1 MKLCLIRNE
10 IADLNAEPVLKNYSL
25 SQLKRV
31 TDILIIDDDPFT
43 YEDALKKNEFMIDYK
58 SDIQSLKEVEAYS
71 VILCDIMGVGKFLQ
85 SQYEGA
91 YLVQQIKGKYPHKT
105 VIIYSGN
112 QFSTAYQEFLNYA
125 DHTMQKG
132 ATLEKW
138 NSLLTQIIRDE
149 ADPVK
154 QWAKT
159 RSALLD
165 AGLSIVEVAKL
176 EDKYV
181 RAIKNSSYES
191 LSKLAEDA
199 STSYRHIITELLSS
213 TIAKLLKG

>member
-1 MKLCLIRNE
+1 MKFCFIRKE
-10 IADLNAEPVLKNYSL
+10 LADLNAEPVLKNYSL
-25 SQLKRV
+25 AQLKRV

-43 YEDALKKNEFMIDYK
+43 YEEALKKNEFMIDYK
-58 SDIQSLKEVEAYS
+58 SDVQSLKEVEAYS
-71 VILCDIMGVGKFLQ
+71 VILCDIAGVGKFLE

-91 YLVQQIKGKYPHKT
+91 YLVQQIKEKYPHKT
-105 VIIYSGN
+105 VIVYSGN
-112 QFSTAYQEFLNYA
+112 KFTTAYQEYLNYA
-125 DHTMQKG
+125 DYTMQKG

-138 NSLLTQIIRDE
+138 NTLLTQIVRE
-149 ADPVK
+149 GADPVR
-154 QWAKT
+154 QWIKT
-159 RSALLD
+159 RTALLE

-191 LSKLAEDA
+191 LSKLAKDA
-199 STSYRHIITELLSS
+199 GSSYKHILVELLSS

>member
-1 MKLCLIRNE
+1 MNFCLVKKE
-10 IADLNAEPVLKNYSL
+10 IADLNAEPILKNYSL
-25 SQLKRV
+25 AQLKRA

-58 SDIQSLKEVEAYS
+58 SDIQSLKDVEAYS

-91 YLVQQIKGKYPHKT
+91 YLVRQIKEKYPYKT

-112 QFSTAYQEFLNYA
+112 QFNTAYQEFLNYA

-132 ATLEKW
+132 AALEKW
-138 NSLLTQIIRDE
+138 NALLTQIVRDG
-149 ADPVK
+149 ADPVR
-154 QWAKT
+154 QWLKT
-159 RSALLD
+159 RSALLE
-165 AGLSIVEVAKL
+165 AGLSIIEVAKL
-176 EDKYV
+176 ESKYV
-181 RAIKNSSYES
+181 QAIKKSNYES
-191 LSKLAEDA
+191 LAKLAKDA
-199 STSYRHIITELLSS
+199 NASYKHILVELLSS

>member
-1 MKLCLIRNE
+1 MKFCFIRNE

-25 SQLKRV
+25 PQLKRV

-43 YEDALKKNEFMIDYK
+43 YEDALKNNEFMIDYK

-91 YLVQQIKGKYPHKT
+91 YLVQQIKEKYPHKT
-105 VIIYSGN
+105 VIVYSGN
-112 QFSTAYQEFLNYA
+112 QFTTAYQDYMNYA
-125 DHTMQKG
+125 DYTMQKG

-138 NSLLTQIIRDE
+138 NALLTQIVKDG
-149 ADPVK
+149 ADPVR
-154 QWAKT
+154 QWLKT
-159 RSALLD
+159 RNALLD
-165 AGLSIVEVAKL
+165 AGLSIIEVAKL
-176 EDKYV
+176 EDRYV
-181 RAIKNSSYES
+181 RAIKDSNYES
-191 LSKLAEDA
+191 LSKLAEKA
-199 STSYRHIITELLSS
+199 GSSYKHIIVELLSS

>member
-1 MKLCLIRNE
+1 M
-10 IADLNAEPVLKNYSL
+10 
-25 SQLKRV
+25 
-31 TDILIIDDDPFT
+31 IIDDDPFT

-58 SDIQSLKEVEAYS
+58 SDIQSLKDVEAYS

-91 YLVQQIKGKYPHKT
+91 YLVRQIKEKYPYKT

-112 QFSTAYQEFLNYA
+112 QFNTAYQEFLNYA

-132 ATLEKW
+132 AALEKW
-138 NSLLTQIIRDE
+138 NALLTQIVRDG
-149 ADPVK
+149 ADPVR
-154 QWAKT
+154 QWLKT
-159 RSALLD
+159 RSALLE

-176 EDKYV
+176 ESKYV
-181 RAIKNSSYES
+181 QAIKKSNYES
-191 LSKLAEDA
+191 LAKLAKDA
-199 STSYRHIITELLSS
+199 NASYKHILVELLSS

>member
-1 MKLCLIRNE
+1 M
-10 IADLNAEPVLKNYSL
+10 
-25 SQLKRV
+25 
-31 TDILIIDDDPFT
+31 
-43 YEDALKKNEFMIDYK
+43 

-105 VIIYSGN
+105 VIIDSGN

-199 STSYRHIITELLSS
+199 GTSYRHIITELLSS